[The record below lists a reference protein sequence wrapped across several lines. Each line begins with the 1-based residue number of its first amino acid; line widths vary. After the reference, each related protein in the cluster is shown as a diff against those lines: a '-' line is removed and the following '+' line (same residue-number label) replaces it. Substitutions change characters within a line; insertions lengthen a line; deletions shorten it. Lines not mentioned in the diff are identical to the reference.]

1 VFFSPSVISYNILL
15 ISNLRVIE
23 SGLEKVILMRGPAF
37 SYGELK
43 WVFQSIARAG
53 LAGSRLPIF
62 KPVSC
67 IHVSMYPVSWLLS
80 QVSGIRVQN
89 KMFSLKCR
97 VQGAGCRVQ
106 GAGCRVQGAGFKVQG
121 AGCKVQGARCRE
133 NRVFAKKT
141 VQLAC
146 TIIHLRPVSR
156 VGEQTAGV

>member
-1 VFFSPSVISYNILL
+1 MFFSPSVISYNILL

-53 LAGSRLPIF
+53 LAGSLLPIF

-67 IHVSMYPVSWLLS
+67 IHVSWLLS

-97 VQGAGCRVQ
+97 VQGSRCRVQSAECRVQ
-106 GAGCRVQGAGFKVQG
+106 GAGCRIQGAG
-121 AGCKVQGARCRE
+121 CRE